1 MFSSE
6 DGLSYTHRLFQS
18 SHNLTSICT
27 AAAAATAAT
36 AAAAAAAAT
45 AAAAAA
51 VEVHFSK
58 LEVFLMFNL
67 NRNKEDL

>member
-1 MFSSE
+1 M
-6 DGLSYTHRLFQS
+6 
-18 SHNLTSICT
+18 
-27 AAAAATAAT
+27 AAATAAT
-36 AAAAAAAAT
+36 AAAAAAAAAAAT